1 MERWHP
7 ARLCALGASPG
18 GHESHFSGSKPM
30 NRLRPTQYY
39 AALLASVLFTIAVQN
54 GFAIG
59 QTANSNAGLEGG
71 QDGLF
76 DAILATPNYRT
87 PVLPD
92 GGIATAPGLE
102 QAVPAPQFTLNV
114 LAPALYNSNAQFLSS
129 GGSKTLEGQPA
140 CSLGLG

>member
-1 MERWHP
+1 MT
-7 ARLCALGASPG
+7 
-18 GHESHFSGSKPM
+18 
-30 NRLRPTQYY
+30 RLRPIQYY
-39 AALLASVLFTIAVQN
+39 ATLLASVLFMIAVQN
-54 GFAIG
+54 GFAIA

-102 QAVPAPQFTLNV
+102 QPVPVPQFTLNV
-114 LAPALYNSNAQFLSS
+114 LAPALYNSNHRYLKFPIQLIWASWPV
-129 GGSKTLEGQPA
+129 G
-140 CSLGLG
+140 